1 MTALNGRFAW
11 LLGVRKVQIKTKVC
25 VIGAGAGGT
34 GCVYRL
40 IKNGI
45 STVVVDKNPSFGGTM
60 VYSGV
65 DGFEPGVSLDG
76 MHSLL
81 VEELS
86 KVKNAAHVVEQVPNC
101 NLHHPENGYDWSKH
115 DFSKYPWGLSV
126 GSDLPYS
133 ETLKRCTSLRGSATM
148 KRFQFEPDEM
158 TKAIEK
164 ILEPYSHNLTRFFGY
179 SFVSCKTENGKVVS
193 VTVSDGKSKIE
204 IVADAFV
211 DASGDIV
218 LARNAGCDYAF
229 GTDSKDEYGEPC
241 ADEKSDEVN
250 AVTYV
255 FRIAK
260 TDYENH
266 IDGIPDEYSD
276 IDISEWCNTKM
287 RHTVSCFTKYPNGDI
302 NVNMLPTM
310 EGKEYFAFGSDADRI
325 GRARIYAYW
334 HYLQNKRNMQGWTLT
349 KIFDAGIRESYR
361 LKGKHVLTENDVR
374 SGLNRQPKI
383 GKTVAIADHALDIH
397 GKDGMCKELEFP
409 YEIPIECAMANEYDN
424 LFVAC
429 RGASFSHIA
438 SSSIRLSRTMI
449 SFGEGVGEH
458 ICELLKV

>member
-1 MTALNGRFAW
+1 M
-11 LLGVRKVQIKTKVC
+11 QIKTKVC
-25 VIGAGAGGT
+25 VIGAGTGGT

-45 STVVVDKNPSFGGTM
+45 PTVVVDKNPSFGGTM

-65 DGFEPGVSLDG
+65 DGWEPGVSLDG
-76 MHSLL
+76 MHTLL
-81 VEELS
+81 VDELS
-86 KVKNAAHVVEQVPNC
+86 KVNNAAHVVEQVPNC

-126 GSDLPYS
+126 GSALPYS
-133 ETLKRCTSLRGSATM
+133 ETLKRCTSLRGNATM

-158 TKAIEK
+158 TKAIER
-164 ILEPYSHNLTRFFGY
+164 IFEPYSHNLTRLFGY
-179 SFVSCKTENGKVVS
+179 SFVSCKTEKGKVVS
-193 VTVSDGKSKIE
+193 VTVSDGKSETE
-204 IVADAFV
+204 IVADFFV

-218 LARNAGCDYAF
+218 LARNAGCGYAF
-229 GTDSKDEYGEPC
+229 GTDSKDDYGEPC

-260 TDYENH
+260 TDDENH
-266 IDGIPDEYSD
+266 IDGIPDEYAD
-276 IDISEWCNTKM
+276 IDVSKWCNTKM
-287 RHTVSCFTKYPNGDI
+287 KHTVSCFTKYPNGDI

-310 EGKEYFAFGSDADRI
+310 EGKEYFAFGTNDDRI
-325 GRARIYAYW
+325 GKKRVWAYW
-334 HYLQNKRNMQGWTLT
+334 NYLQNERNMQGWTLT

-383 GKTVAIADHALDIH
+383 GKTAAIADHALDIH

-409 YEIPIECAMANEYDN
+409 YEIPIECAMTNEFDN

-438 SSSIRLSRTMI
+438 SSSIRLSRTML
-449 SFGEGVGEH
+449 SFGEGVGEY
-458 ICELLKV
+458 ITGILM